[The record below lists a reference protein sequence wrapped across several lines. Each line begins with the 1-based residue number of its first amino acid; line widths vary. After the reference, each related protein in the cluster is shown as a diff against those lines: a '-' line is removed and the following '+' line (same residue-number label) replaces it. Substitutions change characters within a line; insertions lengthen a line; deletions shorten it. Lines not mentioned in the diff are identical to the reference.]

1 MRVLLVLCHPR
12 QQSLTSAVAQAF
24 CTGAREQ
31 GHEIE
36 WADLYR
42 EGFDPVLR
50 ESDEP
55 DRSFVGKRYS
65 DSVQSE
71 MARVDRNEAVVMVFP
86 VWWWSVPAM
95 LKGWIDRVW
104 NRDWA
109 YGARSLPHRHGLMIG
124 VASSSEA
131 SFAKRRYIEA
141 MRIQLE
147 TGTMAYCG
155 IENSRLELLYESTRS
170 TGASAGLLRRAH
182 ELGKLFPS
190 GGKS

>member
-1 MRVLLVLCHPR
+1 LRILLVFSHPR
-12 QQSLTSAVAQAF
+12 QDSLTHAVAEAF
-24 CTGAREQ
+24 CAGALDE
-31 GHEIE
+31 GHEVE

-42 EGFDPVLR
+42 EGFDPLLY
-50 ESDEP
+50 EPDEP
-55 DRSFVGKRYS
+55 DRSVIGKRY
-65 DSVQSE
+65 SE
-71 MARVDRNEAVVMVFP
+71 MARVDRNEAIVMIFP

-109 YGARSLPHRHGLMIG
+109 YGARSLPHKYGLMIG
-124 VASSSEA
+124 VASSSAA
-131 SFAKRRYIEA
+131 SFAKRRYIDA

-155 IENSRLELLYESTRS
+155 IANSRLELLYESTRNPS
-170 TGASAGLLRRAH
+170 VSADLVRRAH

-190 GGKS
+190 DN